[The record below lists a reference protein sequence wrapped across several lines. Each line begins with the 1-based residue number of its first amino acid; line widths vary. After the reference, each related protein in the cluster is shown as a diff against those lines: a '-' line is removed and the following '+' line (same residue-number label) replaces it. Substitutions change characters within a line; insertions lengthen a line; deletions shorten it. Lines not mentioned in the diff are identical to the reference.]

1 MTSRRTL
8 YLPALIVASVLMACV
23 AAVLAVSREAEAS
36 FPGQDDWIAY
46 ASDESRTPVFGS
58 IYTINPGGGGKSK
71 VTDNSTDD
79 YGPSW
84 GGVRSGFSSE

>member
-8 YLPALIVASVLMACV
+8 YLPARA
-23 AAVLAVSREAEAS
+23 AAVVLVACGASSLAVSRQAEAS
-36 FPGQDDWIAY
+36 FPGQDDWIGY

-58 IYTINPGGGGKSK
+58 IYTINPGGEGKSK

-84 GGVRSGFSSE
+84 AVVRSGFSSE